1 MKLPQQPK
9 IPDSKETIFWLKFQ
23 SQIIKKL
30 TSDEHIFPDKKKQ
43 KNVTLLL
50 IKLWCWSKKQ
60 ICIDPD
66 ELHGNAYVSKE
77 LTKAALVAASVG
89 TIANSINAATTFP
102 FFLLTFKDLGLI
114 AWPLAFLIN
123 VYLIKFGNSSASA
136 AADKQPITIG
146 WARIGMAGFISL
158 NLVQSVVA
166 GVGAELLLNQS
177 GLSRKLGEELVSESV
192 LAPLEN
198 KISVIEEEKKVA
210 IATRQE
216 CKILQQKLERL
227 PGNDSRRDEFHLKAY
242 GSYADR
248 ISKGG
253 YKSYQEDPIEQW
265 PLCPKASALEARS
278 DRNLQVPMANYQ
290 DKMREVKSYGSAAAY
305 LQAVKPEIYER
316 RFDEVGN
323 VRSGTEA
330 TRVAVIL
337 FTDKFL
343 SFQWAELGLSL
354 YLFSLSIITSAIA
367 ILLAIFYSNREDV
380 QISKSDGVMQ
390 AKNIFIRETI
400 YDFNKYQQ
408 SQEDGQLLKV
418 FFDELKYTGV
428 CDYSPYV
435 DYIKYARDMEKSQ
448 YLREDLGSINAALEQ
463 VKDGCQQLKDS
474 VRDSEITA
482 ARNLINQGCDSIKDL
497 AGRYF
502 QKDFRVKELIKTLE
516 YVQGYL
522 QYFHLTLPLKPRQ
535 IGYIEE
541 VLTSSINLGDRLDM
555 AIHKKYNCIIGNN

>member
-1 MKLPQQPK
+1 MKLPQQPQ

-23 SQIIKKL
+23 SQIIEKL
-30 TSDEHIFPDKKKQ
+30 ASNEHSLLDKKKQ
-43 KNVTLLL
+43 KKITLLL
-50 IKLWCWSKKQ
+50 IKLLCWSKKQ
-60 ICIDPD
+60 ICIESD

-77 LTKAALVAASVG
+77 LTRAALVVASVG

-102 FFLLTFKDLGLI
+102 FFFLTFKDLGLMT
-114 AWPLAFLIN
+114 WPLSFLIN

-177 GLSRKLGEELVSESV
+177 GLSRKLGEELVYESV
-192 LAPLEN
+192 LEPLEN
-198 KISVIEEEKKVA
+198 KILVIEEEKKVA

-216 CKILQQKLERL
+216 CKILQQKLERI
-227 PGNDSRRDEFHLKAY
+227 PTNDSRRDEIHLKAY

-248 ISKGG
+248 ISQGG
-253 YKSYQEDPIEQW
+253 YKSYQKDAIEQW

-278 DRNLQVPMANYQ
+278 KRNLQVPMANYQ

-305 LQAVKPEIYER
+305 LQAVKPEIYEL
-316 RFDEVGN
+316 RFDELGN
-323 VRSGTEA
+323 IRSGTEA

-337 FTDKFL
+337 FAEKFL

-400 YDFNKYQQ
+400 CDFNKYQQ
-408 SQEDGQLLKV
+408 SQEDSQLLKV
-418 FFDELKYTGV
+418 FFDELKQTGV

-435 DYIKYARDMEKSQ
+435 DYIKYARDMEKSK
-448 YLREDLGSINAALEQ
+448 YLREDLGSINAALKQ
-463 VKDGCQQLKDS
+463 VKDGCKQLKDS
-474 VRDSEITA
+474 MKDSEITA

-497 AGRYF
+497 ASRYF

-541 VLTSSINLGDRLDM
+541 VLTSTINLGDRLDI
-555 AIHKKYNCIIGNN
+555 AIHKKYNYIIGND